1 MIHDSHTVVGKDTE
15 RESVA
20 ADLTRHE
27 VPVIY
32 GLWSFMKWKLSLF
45 YSDSLL
51 VGPPPTSEYSRTAPP
66 FFLSLPLSFLWD
78 NYCPNNTIMA

>member
-1 MIHDSHTVVGKDTE
+1 METDCMIHDSHTVVGKDTE

-32 GLWSFMKWKLSLF
+32 GL
-45 YSDSLL
+45 
-51 VGPPPTSEYSRTAPP
+51 
-66 FFLSLPLSFLWD
+66 
-78 NYCPNNTIMA
+78 